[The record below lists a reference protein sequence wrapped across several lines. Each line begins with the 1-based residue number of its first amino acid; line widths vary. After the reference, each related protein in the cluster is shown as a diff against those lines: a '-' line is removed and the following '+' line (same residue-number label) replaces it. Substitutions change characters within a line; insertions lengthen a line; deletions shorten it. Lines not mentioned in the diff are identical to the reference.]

1 MSVMLPSPP
10 FLHLILLLLLLSLLP
25 TPSQSSKY
33 DMPAAQEALTFLRS
47 SGISEV
53 GLRGK
58 DNLVFLHSVLAA
70 SQTIALT
77 RASLGMDISTYRL
90 ARTGWRA
97 EGDVS
102 SPEKVMALCA
112 RSSTCNSWTWYSTS
126 VASPFGA
133 LDTMLNH
140 VEGLDR
146 NRSQLLLATDLP
158 TQVAF
163 LFEDVYVRREKGP
176 TGSPWITGSNAVHV
190 DECRKEGHTAEY
202 CGRYYP
208 GPGYTFSY
216 SGPKSTQARIS
227 HTWWRVTN
235 AQSCGWRPAVPTFS
249 LKAVKVKLIDAGN
262 EKVKLAATGTETVEL
277 HSPALPPS
285 STSAALIS
293 SGAHTSSKGALN
305 AIDGN
310 TKYTFWRP
318 QAATPKKGEV

>member
-190 DECRKEGHTAEY
+190 DECRKEGILRNIVGVTIPVRNTPSRIPVQNRPKLVFRTRGGGSQTPSLADG
-202 CGRYYP
+202 GRQYQL
-208 GPGYTFSY
+208 F
-216 SGPKSTQARIS
+216 
-227 HTWWRVTN
+227 
-235 AQSCGWRPAVPTFS
+235 
-249 LKAVKVKLIDAGN
+249 L
-262 EKVKLAATGTETVEL
+262 
-277 HSPALPPS
+277 
-285 STSAALIS
+285 
-293 SGAHTSSKGALN
+293 
-305 AIDGN
+305 
-310 TKYTFWRP
+310 
-318 QAATPKKGEV
+318 